1 MAEQDSHL
9 HEHLLEVRDLEVDFD
24 SDTGSRAVTD
34 GVSFDVIRGE
44 TLGVVGESG
53 CGKSVT
59 SLAIMGLLPE
69 TGRVVKGS
77 AVLRPRENPEGIDL
91 IGLGSKELDRQRG
104 DNIAMVFQDALASLD
119 PVFTIGFQI
128 TEGIRAHR
136 KISKKEA
143 AAIAQELLDKVG
155 LPDPAA
161 TMNKYPFE
169 LSGGMRQRAMIAMAL
184 SGTPELL
191 IADEA
196 TTALDVTIQAQIIRL
211 LRTISKASE
220 MSILLITHDI
230 ALIAELADRVMVMY
244 AGQIIEVADVRELF
258 ANPLHPYTKLLIK
271 ATPGIL
277 DETGTRLES
286 IPGTVPE
293 NYSTIKGCRFAGR
306 CPFSTPE
313 CGEPIRTVDVGG
325 KTKATTVSSES
336 VTHSE
341 DTESEKTNR
350 SGHMVRCRLVYNN
363 ER

>member
-1 MAEQDSHL
+1 MNREL
-9 HEHLLEVRDLEVDFD
+9 VLRIRDLYISFRTAAGTVN
-24 SDTGSRAVTD
+24 SIR
-34 GVSFDVIRGE
+34 GVNLDLYRGE
-44 TLGVVGESG
+44 TIAIVGESG
-53 CGKSVT
+53 SGKSVT
-59 SLAIMGLLPE
+59 MKATMGILSSNGKVNDGTIEFYAQDAGKPVTYKVLEMSKKAIRRHISGK
-69 TGRVVKGS
+69 R
-77 AVLRPRENPEGIDL
+77 
-91 IGLGSKELDRQRG
+91 
-104 DNIAMVFQDALASLD
+104 IAMVFQDALASLD

-128 TEGIRAHR
+128 IEGIRAHR

-143 AAIAQELLDKVG
+143 AAIAEELLDKVG

-211 LRTISKASE
+211 LRKISKGSE

-325 KTKATTVSSES
+325 TSK
-336 VTHSE
+336 HL
-341 DTESEKTNR
+341 
-350 SGHMVRCRLVYNN
+350 VRCRLVYKD
-363 ER
+363 EK